1 MANGTRRIIA
11 VNFWCGK
18 GLDIIVENTK
28 TLSRKKKQSSHQPLT
43 QDAHQLSLTQQEKKY
58 SVEDAFQVAIILLEC
73 IAFEIL
79 SGDELSLAV
88 RRAEKYRLDNISQ
101 HDYKDLLDRLL
112 ERMQSV
118 RKRNIMSGMF

>member
-1 MANGTRRIIA
+1 MANVTRRIIA

-18 GLDIIVENTK
+18 GLGIIVESTK
-28 TLSRKKKQSSHQPLT
+28 TLSKRKGQTSRQPLT
-43 QDAHQLSLTQQEKKY
+43 QDAHQLSVIQPEKRY

-79 SGDELSLAV
+79 SGDKLSLAV